1 MPQNLWGLW
10 RNYWSVEVSLLH
22 FPRSEVNPFSMMW
35 QKLSKLVRVNQGWFS
50 CLVRKNTRETRE
62 KVESILQCT
71 DDANWG
77 LVTFSTSFLAFQ
89 GRTNIIWCFKPPLV
103 KIWTSLHL
111 VYWCCRYFKLKREHL
126 PPINLVQGCANSF
139 WCLKASGASG
149 VHQKGSLCG
158 SWCTPKAVQRVRI
171 PGAKLR
177 QWPV

>member
-1 MPQNLWGLW
+1 
-10 RNYWSVEVSLLH
+10 
-22 FPRSEVNPFSMMW
+22 MW

-89 GRTNIIWCFKPPLV
+89 GRTNIIWCFMSPLV

-111 VYWCCRYFKLKREHL
+111 VYWCCRYFKLKRERL